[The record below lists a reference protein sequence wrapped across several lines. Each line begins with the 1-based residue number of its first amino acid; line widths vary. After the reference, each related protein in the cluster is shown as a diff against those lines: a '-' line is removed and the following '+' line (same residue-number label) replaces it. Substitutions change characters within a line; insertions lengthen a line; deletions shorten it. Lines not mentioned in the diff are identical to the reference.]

1 MLVGEAWIAA
11 GVAGNRNLCYLGVM
25 ERTSQTDMAFLSE
38 VAARFGV
45 PRRRLA
51 VAVEAAERLSREE
64 FALLQE
70 LLLLQ
75 TLGLERRRAMAE
87 GLREAME
94 QYRTAHSD
102 PLQDVDDPI
111 ENREAAV
118 AVFWSDVEARAN
130 RARLLRGCVS
140 AEEAGRLTGRSRQAV
155 EKQRRSGR
163 MLALRSGRQW
173 RYPVWQLD
181 ADEPGGLVPGVVE
194 VLERLPLSPAG
205 VALWLTTA
213 NPELDGETP
222 IQVLRNRQT
231 DRVVS
236 LAEQQGYLP

>member
-1 MLVGEAWIAA
+1 
-11 GVAGNRNLCYLGVM
+11 M
-25 ERTSQTDMAFLSE
+25 ERTSQPDSAFLSE

-64 FALLQE
+64 FDLLQE

-75 TLGLERRRAMAE
+75 TIDLERRRAMAE

-94 QYRTAHSD
+94 QYRTSHSD
-102 PLQDVDDPI
+102 PLKDVDDPI
-111 ENREAAV
+111 DDKSAAV
-118 AVFWSDVEARAN
+118 AVFWTDIEARTN

-140 AEEAGRLTGRSRQAV
+140 AEEAGRMTGRSRQAI
-155 EKQRRSGR
+155 ERQRRSGR

-181 ADEPGGLVPGVVE
+181 ADEPGSLVPGVVK
-194 VLERLPLSPAG
+194 VLELLPLSPAG
-205 VALWLTTA
+205 VALWLTTPKPA
-213 NPELDGETP
+213 LDGETP
-222 IQVLRNRQT
+222 IQALRNRQA
-231 DRVVS
+231 DRVVR
-236 LAEQQGYLP
+236 LAEQQSYLP

>member
-1 MLVGEAWIAA
+1 
-11 GVAGNRNLCYLGVM
+11 
-25 ERTSQTDMAFLSE
+25 MALLSE

-87 GLREAME
+87 GLREAMA
-94 QYRTAHSD
+94 QYRTSHSD
-102 PLQDVDDPI
+102 PLKDVDDPMGD
-111 ENREAAV
+111 REAAV

-163 MLALRSGRQW
+163 MSQVSGGSEFLARSSAPTSRRSCGR
-173 RYPVWQLD
+173 PT
-181 ADEPGGLVPGVVE
+181 
-194 VLERLPLSPAG
+194 ERLLTNRSSRPSRATGTSP
-205 VALWLTTA
+205 
-213 NPELDGETP
+213 
-222 IQVLRNRQT
+222 
-231 DRVVS
+231 
-236 LAEQQGYLP
+236 

>member
-1 MLVGEAWIAA
+1 
-11 GVAGNRNLCYLGVM
+11 M
-25 ERTSQTDMAFLSE
+25 EEISQPDMAFLSE

-45 PRRRLA
+45 PRGRLA
-51 VAVEAAERLSREE
+51 VAVEAAERLSPEE

-94 QYRTAHSD
+94 QCRTSHSD
-102 PLQDVDDPI
+102 PLQDVDDPLDD
-111 ENREAAV
+111 REAAV
-118 AVFWSDVEARAN
+118 ALFWSDVEARAN
-130 RARLLRGCVS
+130 RTRLLRACVS
-140 AEEAGRLTGRSRQAV
+140 AQEAGRLMGRSRQAV

-163 MLALRSGRQW
+163 MVALRSGRQW

-181 ADEPGGLVPGVVE
+181 ADEPHGLVPGVVE
-194 VLERLPLSPAG
+194 VMERLPLSPAG
-205 VALWLTTA
+205 VALWLTSA

-231 DRVVS
+231 DRVVR